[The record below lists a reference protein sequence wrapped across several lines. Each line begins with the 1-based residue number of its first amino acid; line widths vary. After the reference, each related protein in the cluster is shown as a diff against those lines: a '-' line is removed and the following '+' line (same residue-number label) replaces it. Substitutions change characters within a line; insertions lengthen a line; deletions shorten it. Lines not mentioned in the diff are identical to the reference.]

1 MIDLLTD
8 CLNLRLE
15 LPINSYL
22 DTDLK
27 VWKDLGLV
35 SWPSVL
41 LCTNPSFLEGG
52 SSGGNG
58 GSSSGGS
65 EGGKVVFMLEAQRA
79 LTPVAGN
86 AIAAVATALATM
98 SMSMKGIRHATNDLT

>member
-1 MIDLLTD
+1 MVYL
-8 CLNLRLE
+8 CVE

-41 LCTNPSFLEGG
+41 LCTNPSSSVGG
-52 SSGGNG
+52 SSGGISSSG
-58 GSSSGGS
+58 GSSSG
-65 EGGKVVFMLEAQRA
+65 EGGKIVFMLEAQRA

-86 AIAAVATALATM
+86 AIAAVATAIAMTGTSTLSLFKI
-98 SMSMKGIRHATNDLT
+98 SM

>member
-1 MIDLLTD
+1 MVYL
-8 CLNLRLE
+8 CVE

-41 LCTNPSFLEGG
+41 LCTNPS
-52 SSGGNG
+52 SSVG
-58 GSSSGGS
+58 GSSSGSGGGGG
-65 EGGKVVFMLEAQRA
+65 EGGKIVFMLEAQRA

-86 AIAAVATALATM
+86 AIAAVATAIAMTGTSTHPLYHITM
-98 SMSMKGIRHATNDLT
+98 